1 MKSKKSLSLSL
12 SRHEKE
18 EIRKKNKKHI
28 FVTGERE
35 EIKKKNGWCWFIS
48 PYMKEKKKVE
58 NCLNLLCKCLYIHRR
73 SLSFLGFF
81 FVNGV
86 FINYSI
92 QISPFKQGNNKKVLM
107 LFISLTYWPII
118 KFFLITL
125 WITIK

>member
-12 SRHEKE
+12 QEKE

-35 EIKKKNGWCWFIS
+35 EIKKKKWLVLIHIS
-48 PYMKEKKKVE
+48 MHERKEKVE

-81 FVNGV
+81 FC
-86 FINYSI
+86 
-92 QISPFKQGNNKKVLM
+92 
-107 LFISLTYWPII
+107 
-118 KFFLITL
+118 
-125 WITIK
+125 

>member
-12 SRHEKE
+12 SRQEKE

-35 EIKKKNGWCWFIS
+35 EIKKKKWLVLIHIS
-48 PYMKEKKKVE
+48 MHERKEKVE

-73 SLSFLGFF
+73 SLSFFRVFF

-125 WITIK
+125 